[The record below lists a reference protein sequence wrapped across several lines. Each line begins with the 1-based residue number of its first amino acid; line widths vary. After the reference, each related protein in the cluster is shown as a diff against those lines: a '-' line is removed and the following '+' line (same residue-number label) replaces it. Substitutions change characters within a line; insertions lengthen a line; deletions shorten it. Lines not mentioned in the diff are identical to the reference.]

1 MGAVDL
7 HVLFRFSGAVCRD
20 LRLVLLRFAAA
31 ICPPVPIPSEPAP
44 VDRTDAMG
52 VDGTVDVDVDVDVLV
67 LGAGPAALAISAAL
81 ADQGLRLAGLAE
93 GDPETP
99 WANTYGIWGE
109 EVDRLGLAHLLEHRW
124 SNCIS
129 DFGSRFEDIG
139 GRVQHHRDYG
149 LFDRQRLQQ
158 HWLAPCRAAGMPWVR
173 GRATAI
179 THHRHA
185 SLVST
190 ADGLQ
195 LRARLVVDAT
205 GHAPVFVRRP
215 ETGAV
220 AGQAA
225 YGIVGRFSAP
235 PVEPGQFVLMDYRAD
250 HLRETERREP
260 PTFLY
265 AMDLGGERFFVEET
279 SLALAPPVSFD
290 CLRQR
295 LERRLAQRGVSVVA
309 VEHEEFCLFP
319 MNLPLPDLE
328 QQVVGFGGAA
338 SMVHPASGYLVGA
351 LLRRAP
357 ALAEAI
363 AAGLRVQGAESAA
376 VARQA
381 WQALWPPALRRKHA
395 LYQFGLEKLM
405 RFDEA
410 QLRHFFATFFSLPE
424 AQWSGFL
431 ANTLTVGELVAAMVR
446 LFAIAPGDVRWGL
459 FSSQGRELALIRP
472 LLWP

>member
-1 MGAVDL
+1 MAVDQ
-7 HVLFRFSGAVCRD
+7 AVAR
-20 LRLVLLRFAAA
+20 
-31 ICPPVPIPSEPAP
+31 PH
-44 VDRTDAMG
+44 DA
-52 VDGTVDVDVDVDVLV
+52 DVLV
-67 LGAGPAALAISAAL
+67 VGAGPAALAISAAL
-81 ADQGLRLAGLAE
+81 ATHGLTLVGLSE
-93 GDPETP
+93 EDPEAP
-99 WANTYGIWGE
+99 WPNTYGIWGE

-124 SNCIS
+124 SYSVS
-129 DFGSRFEDIG
+129 DFGCRFGDG
-139 GRVQHHRDYG
+139 SGRVQHQRDYG
-149 LFDRQRLQQ
+149 LFDRQKLQQ
-158 HWLAPCRAAGMPWVR
+158 HWLQPCRAAGMHWHG
-173 GRATAI
+173 GRAVAIEHQRHGATVTTAAG
-179 THHRHA
+179 TP
-185 SLVST
+185 
-190 ADGLQ
+190 

-205 GHAPVFVRRP
+205 GHHPVFVTRP
-215 ETGAV
+215 QTGPI

-250 HLRETERREP
+250 HLSEEELLQP

-265 AMDLGGERFFVEET
+265 AMDLGDGRFFVEET
-279 SLALAPPVSFD
+279 SLALAPPVPFEQ
-290 CLRQR
+290 LRQR
-295 LERRLAQRGVSVVA
+295 LERRLARRGVAVLA

-319 MNLPLPDLE
+319 MNLPLPDLD
-328 QQVVGFGGAA
+328 QPVVGFGGAA
-338 SMVHPASGYLVGA
+338 SMVHPASGYLVGS

-363 AAGLRVQGAESAA
+363 ALGLNTAGLDSAA

-381 WQALWPPALRRKHA
+381 WQSLWPSDLRRKHA

-410 QLRHFFATFFSLPE
+410 QLRHFFATFFSLPV

-431 ANTLTVGELVAAMVR
+431 TNTLTVPELLAAMVR

-459 FSSQGRELALIRP
+459 FSAQGRELSLIRP